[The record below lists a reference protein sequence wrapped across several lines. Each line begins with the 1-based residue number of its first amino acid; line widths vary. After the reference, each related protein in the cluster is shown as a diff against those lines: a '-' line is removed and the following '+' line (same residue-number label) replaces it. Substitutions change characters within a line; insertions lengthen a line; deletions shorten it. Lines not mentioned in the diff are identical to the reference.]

1 MKKSPTRIEIRE
13 LTPELWPAFEKLFG
27 ANGACAGCWCMF
39 WRLEEGERYADVKG
53 AEAKRRMKAL
63 VRSGAAQGLLAFME
77 DEPVGWLALGPRREF
92 KKLDR
97 APSLKCD
104 DADEVWSLPC
114 FFVHKDWRGQGV
126 ARELLKAALPA
137 LKARG
142 AKVVEGYPV
151 KLPEGTTKVTS
162 SAAYT
167 GTVPL
172 FLQQGFELV
181 AERPQGK
188 QRVRKVLRTSRE

>member
-1 MKKSPTRIEIRE
+1 
-13 LTPELWPAFEKLFG
+13 
-27 ANGACAGCWCMF
+27 
-39 WRLEEGERYADVKG
+39 
-53 AEAKRRMKAL
+53 MKAL
-63 VRSGAAQGLLAFME
+63 VRKGEAQGLLAFV
-77 DEPVGWLALGPRREF
+77 DNEPVGWLALGPRREF

-97 APSLKCD
+97 APSLRCD

-114 FFVHKDWRGQGV
+114 FFVHKAWRGQGV
-126 ARELLKAALPA
+126 ATALLKAALPA

-151 KLPEGTTKVTS
+151 KPPEGTTKLAAS
-162 SAAYT
+162 FAYT

-172 FLQQGFELV
+172 FLKQGFEVV

-188 QRVRKVLRTSRE
+188 QRVRKALRAPRG